1 MTSPALLL
9 QALHS
14 RLGVYS
20 MSPSRIS
27 SVAFFMNAGA
37 RYLKQF
43 LSRKSDLLQNLQS
56 CAT

>member
-1 MTSPALLL
+1 MTLPALLL

-14 RLGVYS
+14 RLGIS

-37 RYLKQF
+37 RYMKQF